1 MGDWVNLSPRV
12 SALLKDANER
22 GDLYASVAIRAR
34 ILCLLHLVADD
45 PDRARDEEREVR
57 KYCSPVGFESPHY
70 WSWLARTEAALYAG
84 RMEEAWAEVEQQW
97 PNFTGSLL
105 TRVQMVYIESR
116 HLRARCAL
124 AVGRSDE
131 AEREARIIERERSP
145 WGNALAQLIRAALAA
160 DRGDRAGALAMTNE
174 AERFF
179 LRARIFHYAAAARRS
194 RGSLLQGEQG
204 RELTLSADAD
214 MAAQLIRN
222 PERMSAL
229 LAPGKWHAFD

>member
-1 MGDWVNLSPRV
+1 
-12 SALLKDANER
+12 
-22 GDLYASVAIRAR
+22 
-34 ILCLLHLVADD
+34 
-45 PDRARDEEREVR
+45 
-57 KYCSPVGFESPHY
+57 
-70 WSWLARTEAALYAG
+70 
-84 RMEEAWAEVEQQW
+84 MEEAWAEVEQQW